1 MTQHSEHREQGFLGN
16 RGFAEAEYDLSAA
29 LDTDF
34 YALFDN
40 IPDADRRA
48 WERARS
54 CVNELL
60 PEVNEAWDRAEYPLH
75 WASRMGEYD
84 LLTDGVAVPGHEQLS
99 PLGAGLVNM
108 EMSRG
113 DGSLGTILAVQ
124 AGLCVR
130 TIAYFASDEQKEKW
144 LAPVAAGTLPAAFAL
159 TEPDHG
165 SDSTGL
171 ETTAVR
177 DGDEYVLNGQKK
189 WVGNGSVGGLT
200 IVWARTE
207 DGQVRAFFVEQD
219 TPGYRGDHILGKISL
234 RGIQQ
239 ALITL
244 DNVRIPKEN
253 MLPGANGFKDTTKV
267 LFASR
272 LGVAWSAVGHAT
284 AIYEACVHY
293 AKQRVQFGKSL
304 GSFQMV
310 QERLAIMLTELT
322 GMQLY
327 CVRLA
332 ELEARGELKPLQAS
346 MAKYNNT
353 KKARIIAQLGRDM
366 LGGNGI
372 LLEHHVARHFADI
385 ESIHTYEGTESVQAL
400 LLGRDITGIGAFV

>member
-1 MTQHSEHREQGFLGN
+1 MTQESLGN
-16 RGFAEAEYDLSAA
+16 SNTPLYAERKYQLSDA

-34 YALFDN
+34 YDVFAT
-40 IPDADRRA
+40 IPDADRQA
-48 WERARS
+48 WQRARAY
-54 CVNELL
+54 VNELL
-60 PEVNEAWDRAEYPLH
+60 PEVNEAWDKAEYPLH
-75 WASRMGEYD
+75 FGSRLGDYD
-84 LLTDGVAVPGHEQLS
+84 LLTDGVEVAGHEKLS
-99 PLGAGLVNM
+99 PLAAGLVNM
-108 EMSRG
+108 EISRG

-130 TIAYFASDEQKEKW
+130 TIALFASEEQKAQW
-144 LAPVAAGTLPAAFAL
+144 LEPVVSGKLPAAFAL
-159 TEPDHG
+159 TEPGHG
-165 SDSTGL
+165 SDSTSL
-171 ETTAVR
+171 ETSAIA
-177 DGDEYVLNGQKK
+177 DGDEYVINGQKK
-189 WVGNGSVGGLT
+189 WIGNGSVGGLT

-207 DGQVRAFFVEQD
+207 DGEVRAFFVEQD
-219 TPGYRGDHILGKISL
+219 TPGYTGEHILGKISL

-239 ALITL
+239 ALITF
-244 DNVRIPKEN
+244 DNVRVPKEN
-253 MLPGANGFKDTTKV
+253 MLPGARGFKDTAKV

-272 LGVAWSAVGHAT
+272 LGVAWSALGHAT

-293 AKQRVQFGKSL
+293 AKQRIQFGKPI
-304 GSFQMV
+304 GAFQMV

-327 CVRLA
+327 CVHLA

-353 KKARIIAQLGRDM
+353 KKARQIAQLGRDM

-372 LLEHHVARHFADI
+372 LLENHVARHFVDI

-400 LLGRDITGIGAFV
+400 LLGREITGIGAFV

>member
-1 MTQHSEHREQGFLGN
+1 MNQHSDTRQSSFSGN
-16 RGFAEAEYDLSAA
+16 RGRAEAGYDLSGA

-34 YALFDN
+34 YQVFAN
-40 IPDADRRA
+40 IPEADRRA
-48 WERARS
+48 WERARN

-60 PEVNEAWDRAEYPLH
+60 PEVNEAWDQADYPLH
-75 WASRMGEYD
+75 WVARLGEYD
-84 LLTDGVAVPGHEQLS
+84 LLTDGLEIPGHETLS
-99 PLGAGLVNM
+99 PLAAGLVNM

-124 AGLCVR
+124 AGLCAR
-130 TIAYFASDEQKEKW
+130 TIVYFASDEQKAKW
-144 LAPVAAGTLPAAFAL
+144 LAPVVAGTLPAAFAL

-171 ETTAVR
+171 ESTAVL
-177 DGDEYVLNGQKK
+177 DGDSYVLNGQKK

-207 DGQVRAFFVEQD
+207 DGEVRAFFVEQD
-219 TPGYRGDHILGKISL
+219 TPGYRGEHILGKISL

-244 DNVRIPKEN
+244 DNVRIPRAN
-253 MLPGANGFKDTTKV
+253 LLPGAHGFKDTTRV
-267 LFASR
+267 LFPSR

-293 AKQRVQFGKSL
+293 AKQRIQFGKPI

-327 CVRLA
+327 CMRLA
-332 ELEARGELKPLQAS
+332 DLESQGELKPLQAS

-353 KKARIIAQLGRDM
+353 KKARQIAQIGRDM

-400 LLGRDITGIGAFV
+400 LLGREITGTGAFR